1 MVIDLSA
8 IAQLSLTQAQ
18 SDRGSMRHFVQARS
32 QSLTMVVLVLLAILL
47 MQSEISYNTAYG
59 ALAGSLPGLDESIL
73 PTAGLVLRAVIA
85 LVLVVLW
92 LLNRKRAL
100 FRVIIAATGLLTLG
114 LIMNLTSLI
123 FVLFGLR
130 PQIVRELLAD
140 VVLMAIANILI
151 YSIWYWII
159 DPPGVEENPHEDKAW
174 EFLFPQRAGDVP
186 GYEAWLPR
194 YSDYLYLAFT
204 TSFAFSPTDT
214 LPLTR
219 RSKML
224 MLLQASVSLITI
236 TGIAGSAI
244 NMLAGS

>member
-1 MVIDLSA
+1 
-8 IAQLSLTQAQ
+8 
-18 SDRGSMRHFVQARS
+18 MRHFVQARS

-59 ALAGSLPGLDESIL
+59 ALAGSLPDLDDSIL
-73 PTAGLVLRAVIA
+73 PAAGLVLRAMIA

-159 DPPGVEENPHEDKAW
+159 DPPGVEEDPHEDAAW
-174 EFLFPQRAGDVP
+174 DFLFPQRAGVVP
-186 GYEAWLPR
+186 RYEAWLPR

-219 RSKML
+219 RAKML